1 MSFYI
6 NLDSRED
13 RREQFEEECKK
24 MNINVERFSAIKNE
38 KGGIGCTESHL
49 NVLKKARDLKLESVI
64 IFEDDFQFLINRE
77 EYDQILSNLPDN
89 YDVVMLSYG
98 IKQSQP
104 FNDMFGKVIEVQTA
118 SGYIVHSRFYEKLI
132 NRLEEGLRLFKLHP
146 YVNPVFDKYINDQ
159 YWKPLQPISNWY
171 YSLKRVGAQRPS
183 FSNLTNDYVDY
194 GC

>member
-13 RREQFEEECKK
+13 RREEFEEECKK
-24 MNINVERFSAIKNE
+24 MNLQVERFSAIKTFP
-38 KGGIGCTESHL
+38 GGIGCTESHL

-64 IFEDDFQFLINRE
+64 IFEDDFQFLISRE
-77 EYDQILSNLPDN
+77 EYDQILLNLPTN
-89 YDVVMLSYG
+89 YDVVMLSYN
-98 IKQSQP
+98 IKQSEP
-104 FNDMFGKVIEVQTA
+104 FNEMFGKVLEVQTT
-118 SGYIVHSRFYEKLI
+118 SGYIVHSRFYEKII
-132 NRLEEGLRLFKLHP
+132 NRVEEGLRLFKLYSSDHHS
-146 YVNPVFDKYINDQ
+146 YILDQ

-171 YSLKRVGAQRPS
+171 YSLKRVGLQRPS

>member
-24 MNINVERFSAIKNE
+24 MNINVERFSAIKTFP
-38 KGGIGCTESHL
+38 GGIGCTESHL

-64 IFEDDFQFLINRE
+64 IFEDDFQFLISRE
-77 EYDQILSNLPDN
+77 EYDQILLNLPDN
-89 YDVVMLSYG
+89 YDVVMLSYNM
-98 IKQSQP
+98 KQSEP
-104 FNDMFGKVIEVQTA
+104 FNDMFGKVLEVQTT

-132 NRLEEGLRLFKLHP
+132 NRLEEGLRLFKLYSSDHHS
-146 YVNPVFDKYINDQ
+146 YILDQ

-171 YSLKRVGAQRPS
+171 YSLKRVGKQRS
-183 FSNLTNDYVDY
+183 GFSNIMKAYIEYD
-194 GC
+194 C

>member
-132 NRLEEGLRLFKLHP
+132 NRLEEGLRLFKLYSSDHHS
-146 YVNPVFDKYINDQ
+146 YILDQ

-171 YSLKRVGAQRPS
+171 YSLKRVGKQRS
-183 FSNLTNDYVDY
+183 GFSNIMKAYIEYD
-194 GC
+194 C

>member
-64 IFEDDFQFLINRE
+64 IFEDDFQFLISRE

-98 IKQSQP
+98 LKYSKP
-104 FNDMFGKVIEVQTA
+104 FNEMFGKVLEVQTA

-132 NRLEEGLRLFKLHP
+132 NRLEEGLRLFKLYP
-146 YVNPVFDKYINDQ
+146 YIDPVYDKYINDQ
-159 YWKPLQPISNWY
+159 YWKPLQPVSNWY

>member
-13 RREQFEEECKK
+13 RREEFEEECKK
-24 MNINVERFSAIKNE
+24 MNLQVERFSAIKTFP
-38 KGGIGCTESHL
+38 GGIGCTESHL

-64 IFEDDFQFLINRE
+64 IFEDDFQFLISRE
-77 EYDQILSNLPDN
+77 EYDQILLNLPTN
-89 YDVVMLSYG
+89 YDVVMLSYN
-98 IKQSQP
+98 IKQSEP
-104 FNDMFGKVIEVQTA
+104 FNEMFGKVLEVQTT
-118 SGYIVHSRFYEKLI
+118 SGYIVHSRFYEKII
-132 NRLEEGLRLFKLHP
+132 NRVEEGLRLFKLYP
-146 YVNPVFDKYINDQ
+146 YIDPVYDKYINDQ

-171 YSLKRVGAQRPS
+171 YSLKRVGLQRPS